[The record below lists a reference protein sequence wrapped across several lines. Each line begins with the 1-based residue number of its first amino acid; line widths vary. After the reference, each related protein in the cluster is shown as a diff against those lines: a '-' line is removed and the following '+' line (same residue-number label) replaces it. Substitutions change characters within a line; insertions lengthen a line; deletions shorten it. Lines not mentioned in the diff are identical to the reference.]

1 MIILASDRQVV
12 LTHNRVGTIHVKF
25 TTDLNAHARLC
36 NIPAQELESLLNKMV
51 DDLIPKIESLADK
64 YYKGYSE

>member
-1 MIILASDRQVV
+1 MIMIRSSDRNER
-12 LTHNRVGTIHVKF
+12 TGTIHVRF
-25 TTDLNAHARLC
+25 TTDLHAHARLC
-36 NIPAQELESLLNKMV
+36 DIPTQELTILLNKMV